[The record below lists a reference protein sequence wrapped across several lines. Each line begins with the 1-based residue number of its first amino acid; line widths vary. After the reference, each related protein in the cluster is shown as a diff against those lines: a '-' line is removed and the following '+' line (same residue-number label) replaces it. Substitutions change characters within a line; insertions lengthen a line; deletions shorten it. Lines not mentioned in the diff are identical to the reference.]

1 MKKAKKVNFEGDDEP
16 KVQNTKKEALE
27 IINNPSVSQFIADDG
42 SVYMFSN
49 VPKKSKK
56 TLPDLEIL
64 VFGTK
69 IDLKGKVYYFED
81 ELSFPKSVVKD
92 VQDLI
97 DEQIKDQN
105 NILEQFKREQEQLP
119 KQFRNSQKA
128 DSILDKIDKL
138 ELSKNTIFHCQIF
151 NDKAKDKTIDDLL
164 LV

>member
-1 MKKAKKVNFEGDDEP
+1 
-16 KVQNTKKEALE
+16 LE

-56 TLPDLEIL
+56 TLPNLEIL

-105 NILEQFKREQEQLP
+105 NILEQFKREQ
-119 KQFRNSQKA
+119 
-128 DSILDKIDKL
+128 D
-138 ELSKNTIFHCQIF
+138 
-151 NDKAKDKTIDDLL
+151 
-164 LV
+164 